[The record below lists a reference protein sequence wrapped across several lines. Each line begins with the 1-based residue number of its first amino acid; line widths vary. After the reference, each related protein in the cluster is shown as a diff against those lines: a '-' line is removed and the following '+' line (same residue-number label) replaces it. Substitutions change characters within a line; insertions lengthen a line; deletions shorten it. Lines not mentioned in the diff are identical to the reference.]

1 MWVLAGGNGAGKTTF
16 YREFLKPL
24 GVKFV
29 NADIVA
35 DKLNKTKDSS
45 YLASQIV
52 AKMRKDL
59 LSRSVSFCYET
70 VFSHPS
76 KIDFVASAKAQGY
89 EVILIYIHL
98 KSAQLNQARVA
109 QRVETGGHDVPA
121 EKITTRIPRTMK
133 HIRTAIQLVD
143 QVKIYDNSS
152 LERPFQEVAHLVN
165 NRITNQLE
173 TLPSW
178 ANEILHGSI

>member
-1 MWVLAGGNGAGKTTF
+1 MAGGNGAGKTTF

-35 DKLNKTKDSS
+35 ESLNRKKDSS

-52 AKMRKDL
+52 AKLRENL
-59 LSRSVSFCYET
+59 LRRGISFCFET

-89 EVILIYIHL
+89 EVILVFIHL
-98 KSAQLNQARVA
+98 QSAQLNQARVA
-109 QRVETGGHDVPA
+109 QRVETGGHDVPV
-121 EKITTRIPRTMK
+121 EKINTRIPRTLR

-152 LERPFQEVAHLVN
+152 LARPFQEVAHLLN
-165 NRITNQLE
+165 NQIASRVE
-173 TLPSW
+173 TLPDW
-178 ANEILHGSI
+178 AAELLQDIL